1 MDDQGLTWLE
11 HAPKI
16 KLLRED
22 DKNEPY
28 PLSWEE
34 QLRLF
39 NQLPSYLAKMALF
52 NLDLAFEEKNLVR
65 SDDCTVLS
73 PLNLIG
79 SWKERS

>member
-1 MDDQGLTWLE
+1 LVQ
-11 HAPKI
+11 
-16 KLLRED
+16 
-22 DKNEPY
+22 
-28 PLSWEE
+28 
-34 QLRLF
+34 
-39 NQLPSYLAKMALF
+39 F